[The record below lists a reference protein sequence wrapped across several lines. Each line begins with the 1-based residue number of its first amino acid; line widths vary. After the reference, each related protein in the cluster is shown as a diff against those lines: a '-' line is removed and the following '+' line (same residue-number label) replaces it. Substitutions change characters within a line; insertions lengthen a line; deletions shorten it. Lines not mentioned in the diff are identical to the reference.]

1 MIMKQLLRR
10 SAVMVAVMTV
20 LAGSVVADDVTDTI
34 ENALDAY
41 KHGEYSTAA
50 EDLSY
55 AMELIKQKKGESLKD
70 YFPKPLSGW
79 KAEDATSQTAGSG
92 MMGGG
97 TVVNRRYKKGNSEIA
112 INMVT
117 DSPMMQGFAMM
128 MGNPMFATSDGGK
141 MIRIKRQKAMLK
153 YDKRDQSGEISMMVA
168 NRIMVTIA
176 GEGISEDELMAYAK
190 AIDVRKLSN
199 MQ

>member
-1 MIMKQLLRR
+1 MRYLIRQ
-10 SAVMVAVMTV
+10 SAVIVLMMTFLV
-20 LAGSVVADDVTDTI
+20 GSAVADDVTDI
-34 ENALDAY
+34 IKSALEAYEN
-41 KHGEYSTAA
+41 GEYSNAA

-55 AMELIKQKKGESLKD
+55 AMELIKQKKGENLKD

-79 KAEDATSQTAGSG
+79 KAEDASSQTAGSG

-97 TVVNRRYKKGNSEIA
+97 TVVSRHYKKGSAEIM

-153 YDKRDQSGEISMMVA
+153 YDKNEQSGELSMMVA
-168 NRIMVTIA
+168 NRIMVTLA

-190 AIDVRKLSN
+190 AIDIRKLSN